1 MERKPCRRCLL
12 QDIDESQLMEAI
24 QQRIA
29 ALPASQRASAV
40 DIAAAFAGI
49 KSAEGRVLTDDVHA
63 LNTFEEPDRVAIKT
77 LAVTV
82 SDGRAEI
89 ILPPCSVVALT
100 IKL

>member
-1 MERKPCRRCLL
+1 MFVTLSNASL
-12 QDIDESQLMEAI
+12 SESFK
-24 QQRIA
+24 
-29 ALPASQRASAV
+29 V

-49 KSAEGRVLTDDVHA
+49 KSAEGRILTDDVHA

-89 ILPPCSVVALT
+89 ILPPCSVAALT